1 MTHEASDPVVSVVI
15 PVRNEAGNIAPLV
28 GEIAQ
33 ALAGRWSFEVIC
45 VNDGSTDATAG
56 ELASLMRDHPWLR
69 QLSHERS
76 CGQSVAVRSGVM
88 AARGRVVATLDGDGQ
103 NDPAFLPRLIETL
116 EAGGPHLGLV
126 AGQRLQRQSTNLK
139 RIASRSANRVINA
152 VLGTS
157 ARDTGC
163 GLKVFRRD
171 VFLTLPFFDGLHR
184 FLPPLVRREGF
195 DIAYV
200 DVVDRHRRF
209 GKSNYR
215 IWDRLWVSL
224 ADVFGVLW
232 LTRRRRHVPAVSE
245 VKLDAD

>member
-1 MTHEASDPVVSVVI
+1 MLRIATGRSLRTCFHLQRVASLSLIVCMTIRTGTAAETRPGSRGGGDAAAAACQLGAEFGHEMRSAAIIPAIQPDLVRVDPMTHEASDPVVSVVI

-33 ALAGRWSFEVIC
+33 VLAGRWSFEVIC

-139 RIASRSANRVINA
+139 RIASQSANRVINA
-152 VLGTS
+152 VL
-157 ARDTGC
+157 
-163 GLKVFRRD
+163 
-171 VFLTLPFFDGLHR
+171 
-184 FLPPLVRREGF
+184 
-195 DIAYV
+195 
-200 DVVDRHRRF
+200 
-209 GKSNYR
+209 
-215 IWDRLWVSL
+215 
-224 ADVFGVLW
+224 
-232 LTRRRRHVPAVSE
+232 VPRPATPV
-245 VKLDAD
+245 AG